1 MPSIQIPE
9 PPIREQEF
17 TARAWVR
24 WFQELRRTLATQVTT
39 AVDWIEIN
47 FTGSNITDL
56 ATRKHTDLQDL
67 NTASY
72 THLSAANHTDLTDGG
87 TTTLHSH
94 DVAFKS
100 PASIT
105 LNTGTGTGS
114 VTDLQTMLDGNV
126 YHIDEVVGV
135 PGFDLEVNFT
145 TVTRIRGVQTR
156 FFYDGTATHDVHV
169 EMRNY
174 ATSAWD
180 VMTSVN
186 GTPDYVTLMWWLP
199 SAANYIDGSGN
210 SIVRFYHVTSGN
222 AAHNIDIDYVGL
234 IV

>member
-1 MPSIQIPE
+1 MPAIKIPE
-9 PPIREQEF
+9 PPTREDNIQ
-17 TARAWVR
+17 ARTWVR
-24 WFQELRRTLATQVTT
+24 WFQDLKRALATQITE

-47 FTGSNITDL
+47 FAGSNLIDL
-56 ATRKHTDLQDL
+56 VTRNHADLQNI
-67 NTASY
+67 NTATY
-72 THLSAANHTDLTDGG
+72 THLTATNHTDLTDGG
-87 TTTLHSH
+87 TTVLHSH

-114 VTDLQTMLDGNV
+114 VTDLQTMLDGNF
-126 YHIDEVVGV
+126 YHIDEVTGV

-145 TVTRIRGVQTR
+145 SVARIRGVQTR

-174 ATSAWD
+174 TTSAWD
-180 VMTSVN
+180 VMTSVS

-210 SIVRFYHVTSGN
+210 AKVRFYHVTSGD
-222 AAHNIDIDYVGL
+222 AAHNMDIDYVGL